1 MALKLTTRARWCV
14 TGTPVHRGLE
24 DLFGLALFLGSRPW
38 NDDTTW
44 KRALCEPYLAACP
57 AAAARA
63 HKWVSGVFWR
73 TQKED
78 VAHEI
83 SLPRQDMLLP
93 EMLRFAP
100 VEYLVY
106 RRQHQECAQA
116 VKEEL
121 ASMKMNGLETLDDL
135 AKFCRNKKKK
145 LLQEVLTKPLCSS

>member
-1 MALKLTTRARWCV
+1 
-14 TGTPVHRGLE
+14 
-24 DLFGLALFLGSRPW
+24 LALLSFSGAGLGTTTLPGNERCASRTLPH
-38 NDDTTW
+38 
-44 KRALCEPYLAACP
+44 

-145 LLQEVLTKPLCSS
+145 ILQEVLTKPLCSS